1 MVKFAYSRM
10 AVTRSRA
17 LFWAAGWALAMA
29 MGATLYSVAVR
40 IVEADASQRF
50 ENLTR
55 STQYAISARIKSY
68 SDVTRGLVALFQT
81 SDNVSREQFHLYVKG
96 LDLPRHFP
104 AIAMLSWAPVV
115 TDAERDAFVA
125 AVRAD
130 RSLSPDGYPD
140 FDIRPPG
147 RRPTYAPLMYLEPA
161 TLLHEKIG
169 LDLATNPLVD
179 KLNAAARDSGQVSA
193 SGLPFV
199 IEQPMRQIALG
210 LRLPVYR
217 RNQPLGDV
225 VERRAAYLGSVGL
238 GFSVAK
244 LVQGAID
251 EMTVRQVHLTLY
263 ADGSTDVEQR
273 RLVIEKRDR
282 LLFNDTGATT
292 VTPLRADERD
302 DYLESVLP
310 IDYNGSL
317 WKAHFRVKKSQLLT
331 GFDFYFPW
339 VAGMT
344 GFAGTLLLYSYLAV
358 LYSSRRRAVK
368 HRVLLDTV
376 LNNVD
381 AHVYMKDHNRRF
393 IYVNARM
400 AHSMGLPVQDIVG
413 KLDRELMPP
422 GAADAAWAL
431 ERPVFMENVKRSGE
445 TQFVGADGVV
455 QHHWTVRVPVEI
467 GRSVTAVI
475 GMSTDVTE
483 LHQLKEKADTANQ
496 AKSDFL
502 SNMSHEIRTP
512 MNSIIGMAHLALKSV
527 THPKQRD
534 YLLKIYHSGQHL
546 LGIINDI
553 LDFSKIEAGKMDLE
567 MLDFTLDALLAN
579 LTSHLGES
587 ARARGLE
594 LVYETCPGLSR
605 QLRGDPLRLEQVLL
619 NFTSNAIKFSEN
631 GKVYVRAR
639 LLEDNDN
646 DIMVRFEVA
655 DQGIGM
661 TGEQLSQLFQSF
673 HQADTSTT
681 RRYGGTGL
689 GLVIS
694 KQLAELMGGGVG
706 VESRPGEGST
716 FWFTAR
722 LAKGAHLLQPT
733 VEAVQPDVLDSIRG
747 ASILLV
753 EDNIFSQQV
762 GQELL
767 EDAGATVCVAN
778 NGKEAIDLLLKERF
792 DCVLMDVQMPVMDG
806 YETTRLIRA
815 HPKLSATLII
825 AMTANAGRGDQE
837 RCLEAGMDEFV
848 TKPIAPKLLFN
859 MLSKWMSQRARASTA
874 MARPVLPPPPSYF
887 TMADGSASASSMSS
901 PSMSSPSSSSGY
913 ASGTGSASAAQ
924 PPVRIMA
931 DMNPQASAR
940 SSARATALDLEED
953 RDRDRAR
960 ERTPVAV
967 ARPEHV
973 QESVPGEVLE
983 QAPVDGELFDVAALA
998 QTFGGKPD
1006 KMRKYALLFID
1017 SARDGMEEIDAAL
1030 ARGDLPM
1037 LADLGHRIKS
1047 SARAVGAMR
1056 FGNLCLAL
1064 EHVRGDADAA
1074 NARRLVAQMHAMLS
1088 VLERHIARELL
1099 AYAPG

>member
-1 MVKFAYSRM
+1 MLKSANSRKT
-10 AVTRSRA
+10 AVRSRA
-17 LFWAAGWALAMA
+17 LFWAAGWTLAMT
-29 MGATLYSVAVR
+29 MGATLYGVATR
-40 IVEADASQRF
+40 IVEADAGLRF
-50 ENLTR
+50 ENLAR
-55 STQYAISARIKSY
+55 STQYAISARIKAY
-68 SDVTRGLVALFQT
+68 SDLTRGLVALFQT
-81 SDNVSREQFHLYVKG
+81 SDNLSRQQFHQYVSG
-96 LDLPRHFP
+96 LDLPRQFP

-125 AVRAD
+125 GVRAD
-130 RSLSPDGYPD
+130 RSLSPQGYPT
-140 FDIRPPG
+140 FDIRPAG
-147 RRPTYAPLMYLEPA
+147 RRAYYAPLTYVEPNN
-161 TLLHEKIG
+161 LLDEKIG
-169 LDLATNPLVD
+169 LDLATSPVVD

-193 SGLPFV
+193 SGQPFV
-199 IEQPMRQIALG
+199 IEQPQRQIALG
-210 LRLPVYR
+210 MRLPVYR
-217 RNQPLGDV
+217 RNMPLADV
-225 VERRAAYLGSVGL
+225 TERRAAYLGSVGL

-273 RLVIEKRDR
+273 RLVIEKQDR

-292 VTPLRADERD
+292 VTPLSEAERG

-310 IDYNGSL
+310 IDFNGSL
-317 WKAHFRVKKSQLLT
+317 WKAHFQVKKSQLLT
-331 GFDFYFPW
+331 GFDVSFPW
-339 VAGMT
+339 LAGLT

-381 AHVYMKDHNRRF
+381 AHVYMKDQNRRF

-400 AHSMGLPVQDIVG
+400 AHSLGMPVQDIVG
-413 KLDRELMPP
+413 KLDSELMPAA
-422 GAADAAWAL
+422 AADAAWAL
-431 ERPVFMENVKRSGE
+431 EQPVFQENVKRSGE
-445 TQFVGADGVV
+445 TQFVGADGEV
-455 QHHWTVRVPVEI
+455 QYHWTVRAPVEI

-579 LTSHLGES
+579 ITSQLGES
-587 ARARGLE
+587 ARAKGLE
-594 LVYETCPGLSR
+594 LVYEVSPGLAR

-631 GKVYVRAR
+631 GKVFVRAR
-639 LLEDNDN
+639 QLEDSDCH
-646 DIMVRFEVA
+646 ILVRFEVA
-655 DQGIGM
+655 DRGIGM
-661 TGEQLSQLFQSF
+661 TTEQMTQLFQSF

-706 VESRPGEGST
+706 VDSHPGEGST

-722 LAKGAHLLQPT
+722 LAKGTQLLQPS
-733 VEAVQPDVLDSIRG
+733 VEAVQPEVLDSIRG

-859 MLSKWMSQRARASTA
+859 MLSKWMSQRARSATSV
-874 MARPVLPPPPSYF
+874 ARPASPPPPSYF
-887 TMADGSASASSMSS
+887 TMADGTASAAMAASSAIGALA
-901 PSMSSPSSSSGY
+901 P
-913 ASGTGSASAAQ
+913 AQ
-924 PPVRIMA
+924 PPVRTMTESDVEIRA
-931 DMNPQASAR
+931 QGIAQASLQTIPAF
-940 SSARATALDLEED
+940 AE
-953 RDRDRAR
+953 
-960 ERTPVAV
+960 PG
-967 ARPEHV
+967 PEPEPQPILV
-973 QESVPGEVLE
+973 E
-983 QAPVDGELFDVAALA
+983 GELFDLAALA

-1006 KMRKYALLFID
+1006 KMRKYALLFVE
-1017 SARDGMEEIDAAL
+1017 SARDGMREVDAAL
-1030 ARGDLPM
+1030 AQDDLVA
-1037 LADLGHRIKS
+1037 LSELGHRIKS
-1047 SARAVGAMR
+1047 SARAVGAMQ

-1064 EHVRGDADAA
+1064 ERVRTDPDTAS
-1074 NARRLVAQMHAMLS
+1074 ARRLVAQMHSMLG
-1088 VLERHIARELL
+1088 VLDRHIAQELM